1 MSIKTAITLL
11 DAECEALAARIKAD
25 RPQDTPVEFAL
36 LRAKSLGRS
45 FLRRAA
51 QLGIEGHAGVDALY
65 KGCRERAVK
74 EDKPPKDE
82 INV

>member
-1 MSIKTAITLL
+1 MSLQAAIALL

-45 FLRRAA
+45 FLRRAE
-51 QLGIEGHAGVDALY
+51 QLHCEQPSALNALY
-65 KGCRERAVK
+65 DGCRQRAVK
-74 EDKPPKDE
+74 EGE
-82 INV
+82 GA